1 MSDIINMDALGE
13 HIDETVTSYLDE
25 NLDDIIK
32 DSGEIGDGIE
42 NYMERNCDDVFDEYM
57 QKLDIDLMVKEYLD
71 GSPEL
76 IEAGIKDKVSE
87 ILANEVKRVKDAS
100 DKAASNFDRFK
111 QETFKELLSYNAR
124 IAKLEVNKP
133 NPYLPFLCFASI
145 VVSLGSL
152 GVILS
157 IWS

>member
-25 NLDDIIK
+25 NLDDIVK
-32 DSGEIGDGIE
+32 DSGEVEDGVE
-42 NYMERNCDDVFDEYM
+42 RYMERNGETLVDEHM
-57 QKLDIDLMVKEYLD
+57 DKLDIELMVREYLD
-71 GSPEL
+71 GKPEL
-76 IEAGIKDKVSE
+76 IEAGIKDKVAE
-87 ILANEVKRVKDAS
+87 ILADEVQRVKDAS

-145 VVSLGSL
+145 VISLGSL